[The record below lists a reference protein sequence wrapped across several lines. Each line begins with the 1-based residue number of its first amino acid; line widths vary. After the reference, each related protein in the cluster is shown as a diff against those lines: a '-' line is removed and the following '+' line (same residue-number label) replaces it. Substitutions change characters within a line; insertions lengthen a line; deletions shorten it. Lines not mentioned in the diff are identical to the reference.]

1 MYIHEYHII
10 DSVLVDI
17 RNKNSNLEASRT
29 KIAKMRSKE
38 NRGIDRYLAY
48 NRRIKLLFWSINTN
62 IQKIIPEESH
72 HIVYSITKWTKPNK
86 KVPTFNKETY
96 PKISLA
102 FLYNS
107 PAAATLWAS
116 FPIPTAWAP
125 WDSKF
130 IWILSALYLKLKQI
144 LRDYKQR
151 IWLYDQEPTL

>member
-1 MYIHEYHII
+1 MIDHELRDHTKMYIHEYHII

-72 HIVYSITKWTKPNK
+72 HIVYSITISEQNQTKRFQLSTK
-86 KVPTFNKETY
+86 KH
-96 PKISLA
+96 
-102 FLYNS
+102 
-107 PAAATLWAS
+107 TLR
-116 FPIPTAWAP
+116 
-125 WDSKF
+125 
-130 IWILSALYLKLKQI
+130 YH
-144 LRDYKQR
+144 
-151 IWLYDQEPTL
+151 